1 MLIQTCPPLLPRT
14 VGKSSSRT
22 PITRCQFTRTSQLK
36 SIYRR
41 GGESAD
47 CSTFLKFH
55 ANALFPLS
63 GDAASSTQTRV
74 GIKTRVCVN
83 DWPGPSSKNVW
94 AFLLSCLKLP
104 LPPVP
109 QQGQVD
115 CWPLPCPP
123 VDCEFTVVPEGECC
137 PRCITD
143 PCQADTIR
151 NDITKTCTDEH
162 SISRFSG
169 SSWIKH
175 GTECTL
181 CQCKVSKYTPLRSGL
196 GSSGIRKH

>member
-1 MLIQTCPPLLPRT
+1 M
-14 VGKSSSRT
+14 
-22 PITRCQFTRTSQLK
+22 
-36 SIYRR
+36 
-41 GGESAD
+41 
-47 CSTFLKFH
+47 
-55 ANALFPLS
+55 
-63 GDAASSTQTRV
+63 
-74 GIKTRVCVN
+74 
-83 DWPGPSSKNVW
+83 
-94 AFLLSCLKLP
+94 
-104 LPPVP
+104 
-109 QQGQVD
+109 D

-137 PRCITD
+137 PRCVTD

-181 CQCKVSKYTPLRSGL
+181 CQCKVSFD
-196 GSSGIRKH
+196 

>member
-1 MLIQTCPPLLPRT
+1 MSFLP
-14 VGKSSSRT
+14 S
-22 PITRCQFTRTSQLK
+22 
-36 SIYRR
+36 
-41 GGESAD
+41 
-47 CSTFLKFH
+47 
-55 ANALFPLS
+55 
-63 GDAASSTQTRV
+63 
-74 GIKTRVCVN
+74 
-83 DWPGPSSKNVW
+83 
-94 AFLLSCLKLP
+94 SCLKLP

-181 CQCKVSKYTPLRSGL
+181 CQCKVSVRAPPESGIIDQVAIAGCLETPFIVYLSSNPVLGLMGRSDVSTAWRSGQ
-196 GSSGIRKH
+196 IRSEARGRTNDAVGNQVSPPSC

>member
-1 MLIQTCPPLLPRT
+1 MREGDQNKSIKKQEHLPLQCGIIADCVGRLLCSSIFPWYLNNFFFLHQMKMVPLECKCTASGETCVFAWITCSGIEEAIVKMQRLFWTPLLL
-14 VGKSSSRT
+14 
-22 PITRCQFTRTSQLK
+22 CL
-36 SIYRR
+36 SIHH
-41 GGESAD
+41 
-47 CSTFLKFH
+47 KFS
-55 ANALFPLS
+55 LSVPL
-63 GDAASSTQTRV
+63 
-74 GIKTRVCVN
+74 
-83 DWPGPSSKNVW
+83 
-94 AFLLSCLKLP
+94 
-104 LPPVP
+104 

-137 PRCITD
+137 PRCVTD

-162 SISRFSG
+162 NISRFSG

-181 CQCKVSKYTPLRSGL
+181 CQCKVNGR
-196 GSSGIRKH
+196 

>member
-1 MLIQTCPPLLPRT
+1 MVWKIKLSLSLSPP
-14 VGKSSSRT
+14 
-22 PITRCQFTRTSQLK
+22 
-36 SIYRR
+36 
-41 GGESAD
+41 
-47 CSTFLKFH
+47 
-55 ANALFPLS
+55 
-63 GDAASSTQTRV
+63 
-74 GIKTRVCVN
+74 
-83 DWPGPSSKNVW
+83 
-94 AFLLSCLKLP
+94 
-104 LPPVP
+104 P

-137 PRCITD
+137 ARCVTD

-181 CQCKVSKYTPLRSGL
+181 CQCKVTLPRVPSVAYWLCVCDGGSCSTQETSTNLCTKAFCKWQSDPVCQIKMNEVIRNQTEQINEMSNSKSFSKSKTHTFPLWVIQCQSV
-196 GSSGIRKH
+196 IA

>member
-1 MLIQTCPPLLPRT
+1 MSEEICVFAWITCLALGKGI
-14 VGKSSSRT
+14 VCLQGLFLSFLSCSCVSVYLKSS
-22 PITRCQFTRTSQLK
+22 
-36 SIYRR
+36 
-41 GGESAD
+41 
-47 CSTFLKFH
+47 
-55 ANALFPLS
+55 
-63 GDAASSTQTRV
+63 
-74 GIKTRVCVN
+74 
-83 DWPGPSSKNVW
+83 
-94 AFLLSCLKLP
+94 
-104 LPPVP
+104 LPPAP

-137 PRCITD
+137 PRCVTD

-162 SISRFSG
+162 NISRFSG

-181 CQCKVSKYTPLRSGL
+181 CQCKVRRQLCRLPRNQQITVSLGQWHRRKMVWKIRILVLCQQRSTVDCGHTN
-196 GSSGIRKH
+196 IPVA

>member
-1 MLIQTCPPLLPRT
+1 MN
-14 VGKSSSRT
+14 K
-22 PITRCQFTRTSQLK
+22 
-36 SIYRR
+36 
-41 GGESAD
+41 
-47 CSTFLKFH
+47 
-55 ANALFPLS
+55 AL
-63 GDAASSTQTRV
+63 R
-74 GIKTRVCVN
+74 KEWCVCR
-83 DWPGPSSKNVW
+83 DYFWHFS
-94 AFLLSCLKLP
+94 AFLNCVSISTA
-104 LPPVP
+104 P

-123 VDCEFTVVPEGECC
+123 VDCEFTTVPEGECC
-137 PRCITD
+137 PRCVTD

-181 CQCKVSKYTPLRSGL
+181 CQCKVKWQTCRSNSKQPSSFIPKFIKLKFTAAGIEVLSFPGAPDTTTTSANLHTFTQEIEQICLTFSFILRNQIFQSKRP
-196 GSSGIRKH
+196 SII

>member
-1 MLIQTCPPLLPRT
+1 MYYFKL
-14 VGKSSSRT
+14 
-22 PITRCQFTRTSQLK
+22 
-36 SIYRR
+36 
-41 GGESAD
+41 
-47 CSTFLKFH
+47 
-55 ANALFPLS
+55 ALNGL
-63 GDAASSTQTRV
+63 A
-74 GIKTRVCVN
+74 
-83 DWPGPSSKNVW
+83 
-94 AFLLSCLKLP
+94 LP
-104 LPPVP
+104 L

-137 PRCITD
+137 ARCVTD

-162 SISRFSG
+162 NISRFSG

-181 CQCKVSKYTPLRSGL
+181 CQCKVRRRPRRKTQYGQLQVGGRRDSREASVLGQEKAECTAVCRFCIFHTSGQAC
-196 GSSGIRKH
+196 

>member
-1 MLIQTCPPLLPRT
+1 MQGL
-14 VGKSSSRT
+14 
-22 PITRCQFTRTSQLK
+22 FW
-36 SIYRR
+36 
-41 GGESAD
+41 
-47 CSTFLKFH
+47 TFS
-55 ANALFPLS
+55 LFPLS
-63 GDAASSTQTRV
+63 QNR
-74 GIKTRVCVN
+74 
-83 DWPGPSSKNVW
+83 
-94 AFLLSCLKLP
+94 LSPP
-104 LPPVP
+104 L

-137 PRCITD
+137 PRCVTD

-162 SISRFSG
+162 NISRFSG

-181 CQCKVSKYTPLRSGL
+181 CQCKVRRQPRQQPQKTANYSSPGSVADKTPKNNGL
-196 GSSGIRKH
+196 ENENSLCFIWKKKKEEYFSTGVKPLHCGGSLCISSHL